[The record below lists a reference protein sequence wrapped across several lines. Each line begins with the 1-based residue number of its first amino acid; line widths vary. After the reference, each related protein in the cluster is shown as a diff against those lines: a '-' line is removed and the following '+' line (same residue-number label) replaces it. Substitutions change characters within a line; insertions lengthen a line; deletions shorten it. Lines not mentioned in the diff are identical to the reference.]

1 MQRRALIVDDDPVV
15 CEFIRAILRSTG
27 AEVLTLTSG
36 LEAQVYLR
44 EEKFT
49 VALLDLRMPEPDGA
63 ELTRQ
68 TRSSG
73 INQRTPIILISDD
86 QSSAAVSLAFAAGVS
101 FFLYKPIDKTRLLK
115 LIRATQGAIEHERR
129 RFRRVALRTR
139 VRLVFGTRE
148 WEGETVDVS
157 LNGMRVR
164 GPAGLTAGTIV
175 RVNLYLLPEMKPIVG
190 LGLVMR
196 LLNGDEIGIQLDQLT
211 MAESGRL
218 QSFLLPLIFREGQQE
233 VSTRVLQSVSD
244 SR

>member
-1 MQRRALIVDDDPVV
+1 MQRRALVVDDEPVV

-86 QSSAAVSLAFAAGVS
+86 QSAAAVSLAFAAGGS
-101 FFLYKPIDKTRLLK
+101 FFLYKPIDKGRLLK
-115 LIRATQGAIEHERR
+115 LIRATEGAIEHERR

-139 VRLVFGTRE
+139 VRLVFENRE
-148 WEGETVDVS
+148 WEGETIDVS
-157 LNGMRVR
+157 LNGMRAR
-164 GPAGLTAGTIV
+164 GPAGLTAGMLV
-175 RVNLYLLPEMKPIVG
+175 RVTLYLSPDMKPIVG
-190 LGLVMR
+190 SGSVMR
-196 LLNGDEIGIQLDQLT
+196 LLNGDEIGVQLVQFT
-211 MAESGRL
+211 TAERGRL
-218 QSFLLPLIFREGQQE
+218 QDFRVPLIFSGGKQE
-233 VSTRVLQSVSD
+233 ISSRVLQGVSD
-244 SR
+244 SN